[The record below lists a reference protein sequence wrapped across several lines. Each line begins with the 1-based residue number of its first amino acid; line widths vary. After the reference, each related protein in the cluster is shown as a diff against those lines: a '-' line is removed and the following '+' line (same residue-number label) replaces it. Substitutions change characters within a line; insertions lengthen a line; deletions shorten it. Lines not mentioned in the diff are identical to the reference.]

1 MTGMPTPASTLK
13 IQHVAIMKV
22 ETIST
27 GRSRV
32 TFRGAKS
39 EENPSGIETA
49 HTAPLWTEEGRAVSV
64 QLRRRERSWPM
75 TLLRTTAVGISSEIL
90 DDGTAV
96 RVISAVEPTAARAPA
111 GTLTVADS
119 PSDSKGFQ

>member
-1 MTGMPTPASTLK
+1 MTGMPTAASTLK

-39 EENPSGIETA
+39 ETNPSGIETA
-49 HTAPLWTEEGRAVSV
+49 HTPPLWTEEGRAVSAD
-64 QLRRRERSWPM
+64 LRRRERSWPM
-75 TLLRTTAVGISSEIL
+75 TLLRTTAVGITFETL
-90 DDGTAV
+90 DDGTEM
-96 RVISAVEPTAARAPA
+96 RIISTVEPTRMLAPA
-111 GTLTVADS
+111 ELAPQD
-119 PSDSKGFQ
+119 PKDAQ

>member
-1 MTGMPTPASTLK
+1 MTGMPTAASTLK

-39 EENPSGIETA
+39 ETNPSGIETA
-49 HTAPLWTEEGRAVSV
+49 HTPPLWTEEGRAVSAD
-64 QLRRRERSWPM
+64 LRRRERSWPM
-75 TLLRTTAVGISSEIL
+75 TLLRTTAVGITFETL
-90 DDGTAV
+90 DDGTAM
-96 RVISAVEPTAARAPA
+96 RVISAVEPAEARAA
-111 GTLTVADS
+111 SRLTVRENT
-119 PSDSKGFQ
+119 PSDPKGMQ